1 VKLPSPSRLMTGACV
16 LALAALALIVWSLFD
31 PRPVPVIAA
40 MSVGQVLG
48 TLSFGAF
55 VLVVL
60 GDVRLALQAGGTD
73 HDRRHLGDAS
83 RLD

>member
-1 VKLPSPSRLMTGACV
+1 VKPPSPSRLMTVACV

-40 MSVGQVLG
+40 MSVGQGLG

-55 VLVVL
+55 LLVVL
-60 GDVRLALQAGGTD
+60 RDVRARYRRVDPTSTD
-73 HDRRHLGDAS
+73 AKQETRHE
-83 RLD
+83 R